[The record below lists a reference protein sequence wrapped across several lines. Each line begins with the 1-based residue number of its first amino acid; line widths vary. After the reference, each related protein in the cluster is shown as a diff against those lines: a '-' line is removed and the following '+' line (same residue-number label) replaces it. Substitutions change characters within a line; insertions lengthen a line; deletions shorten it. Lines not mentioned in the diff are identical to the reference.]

1 VSQVIIYTN
10 ENGGVSVCTPTG
22 ELPIEEVLVKDCP
35 AGAMIVDAAI
45 IPKGDD
51 DKFFNAWKING
62 SSVSVDMQ
70 LAQTI
75 ATNNLNAMAKTEAS
89 HRLTNTAAG
98 ISNKLSDTDWLA
110 ILTTARNSI
119 TAAKTTTDLVN
130 AVSPVEQAIQGNA

>member
-1 VSQVIIYTN
+1 
-10 ENGGVSVCTPTG
+10 
-22 ELPIEEVLVKDCP
+22 
-35 AGAMIVDAAI
+35 
-45 IPKGDD
+45 
-51 DKFFNAWKING
+51 
-62 SSVSVDMQ
+62 MQ
-70 LAQTI
+70 LAQMI

-89 HRLTNTAAG
+89 HRLTNTAAE